1 VNGKNPKVKKCPK
14 TDHHI
19 AARVLD
25 FSFFLLNKQ
34 TNEQK
39 APADEME
46 RASRNPNILQQ
57 TNGFLS
63 STILGN
69 PQSMLYPLSLYPLYP
84 FINMQKRHQKQTG
97 ANHPL
102 PSIQAPSQQQNKFLL
117 LTRPSLSLSLSLSL
131 SPSSFLPVAYNP
143 FQLENSPSSD
153 RKPRAPSYQR
163 KSLPKTKFPRQSL
176 QNRKKH

>member
-69 PQSMLYPLSLYPLYP
+69 PKACCIP
-84 FINMQKRHQKQTG
+84 F
-97 ANHPL
+97 
-102 PSIQAPSQQQNKFLL
+102 PSILLILSSICKKDTKNKLVQIIHFHQFKHLL
-117 LTRPSLSLSLSLSL
+117 SNKINFFCFKTLSLSL
-131 SPSSFLPVAYNP
+131 SPSSFLPVTYNP

-176 QNRKKH
+176 QSRKKH